1 MDVNLLGGF
10 PGGPTAS
17 CAGEVP
23 SNTPYSTCPC
33 GCACQC
39 DNPEYNVT
47 LHEMRLR
54 EVAQLFLGSDIPIA
68 VLDLVITNTTQYV
81 PWGSQQNGRIYGQ
94 TFSQISLAASQSVGL
109 SFRFE
114 HSATGAEVS
123 IPFEYDMC
131 FFDLDT
137 GIASAS
143 GDGAVLEETI
153 HACGIASYYHHGKK
167 PADRFGQPA
176 RMADYICGSADISV
190 DDHMEIVPS
199 SEGGE
204 DCVTVRALAQG
215 TGRDNP
221 RSWADVLLLAGD
233 GDGTWS
239 VSGTCD
245 DYNRCPDSGVSGFPR
260 GPGMPGTI
268 VDIVECG
275 ASEEGSLSATGVYP
289 DGGAS
294 VERLVGQPFRY
305 TLPKFICL
313 SFPAGSSAFEITFSV
328 GGNADAPAGYG
339 RNLLF
344 GGTGAPECALPGAL
358 SPPRPRQPPPRPGS
372 PPLIPPGSPP
382 LPPHLPQSPPSPPPT
397 PLSPGRPS
405 PSTSPPSSPPPCD
418 CSPYYDLERGLTS
431 SPTFLN
437 DTGALFYTLRTSSA
451 WPLSLPVYVPAWGC
465 ACESVEDRP
474 IWLAA
479 LDLCFWVDS
488 LEEEERGALF
498 SSGQLRQAY
507 ERACSAYAPG
517 DQVNEYYHHV
527 RLCATPA
534 FVRNIYFLASKQYC
548 VPEEANSFQ
557 LYPRLARDGAMM
569 CGTDIGPIGPTQS
582 NEEAACPCSIFFD
595 YDALAN
601 SSSTALDS
609 VSTFYAVVSQPNSSW
624 PVRRPRTH
632 NGECACDDPDFRPV
646 WLAPIDMCD
655 YYDRQPAEVQA
666 LLLPPDPEAQ
676 AVYERACL
684 GLSRLEQN
692 RDFMHIKFCADRA
705 FITDIFYEHDYCQRP
720 DEMGQLIPSTAPDGL
735 LFCQGIIPSPSPPS
749 PLLLPPPPPPLPPA
763 PHKPPVGLTIA
774 DDDDRGDFLLP
785 LLLALFT
792 SLCCCCL
799 ALAAAAARRRQ
810 KKCESVDST
819 TGTFA
824 TAQHVAVP
832 PLPRKS
838 RLLSL
843 LRIPTSPSPDI
854 VFVCRTPNTPSTA
867 CETCAICL
875 DPLLEE
881 ATGNLALF
889 TLACG
894 HKFHAG
900 CIIRQARSSSSDCD
914 WAGVTVVANACPLC
928 RAVEPPSEGSSE
940 GLLTTSSHAWP
951 AASSSADGNL
961 EKPS

>member
-1 MDVNLLGGF
+1 MIDNVNNPLL
-10 PGGPTAS
+10 PGSLTDADGIA
-17 CAGEVP
+17 
-23 SNTPYSTCPC
+23 
-33 GCACQC
+33 
-39 DNPEYNVT
+39 
-47 LHEMRLR
+47 
-54 EVAQLFLGSDIPIA
+54 EVASA
-68 VLDLVITNTTQYV
+68 
-81 PWGSQQNGRIYGQ
+81 
-94 TFSQISLAASQSVGL
+94 LAAVDDLLDSN
-109 SFRFE
+109 
-114 HSATGAEVS
+114 
-123 IPFEYDMC
+123 C
-131 FFDLDT
+131 FFP
-137 GIASAS
+137 
-143 GDGAVLEETI
+143 VTI
-153 HACGIASYYHHGKK
+153 
-167 PADRFGQPA
+167 
-176 RMADYICGSADISV
+176 
-190 DDHMEIVPS
+190 
-199 SEGGE
+199 
-204 DCVTVRALAQG
+204 
-215 TGRDNP
+215 
-221 RSWADVLLLAGD
+221 LL
-233 GDGTWS
+233 
-239 VSGTCD
+239 
-245 DYNRCPDSGVSGFPR
+245 PP
-260 GPGMPGTI
+260 P
-268 VDIVECG
+268 
-275 ASEEGSLSATGVYP
+275 
-289 DGGAS
+289 
-294 VERLVGQPFRY
+294 
-305 TLPKFICL
+305 
-313 SFPAGSSAFEITFSV
+313 
-328 GGNADAPAGYG
+328 
-339 RNLLF
+339 
-344 GGTGAPECALPGAL
+344 
-358 SPPRPRQPPPRPGS
+358 SPPRPPSLPTPPS
-372 PPLIPPGSPP
+372 SPP
-382 LPPHLPQSPPSPPPT
+382 LPPAPPP
-397 PLSPGRPS
+397 L
-405 PSTSPPSSPPPCD
+405 PPPACV
-418 CSPYYDLERGLTS
+418 CSPYYDLERGLAS

-437 DTGALFYTLRTSSA
+437 DTNALFHTLQTSSA
-451 WPLSLPVYVPAWGC
+451 WPLSLPVYDPAWGC
-465 ACESVEDRP
+465 ACESAEDRP
-474 IWLAA
+474 VWLAA

-488 LEEEERGALF
+488 VNETQRGVLF
-498 SSGQLRQAY
+498 GGSEQLQQAY
-507 ERACSAYAPG
+507 ERACTAFAPG
-517 DQVNEYYHHV
+517 EQVNEYYHHV

-534 FVRNIYFLASKQYC
+534 FVRDIYFLASKDYC
-548 VPEEANSFQ
+548 VPEAANNFT
-557 LYPRLARDGAMM
+557 LFPRLARDGAMM

-582 NEEAACPCSIFFD
+582 NEEAACPCTIFFD

-601 SSSTALDS
+601 SSLTALDS
-609 VSTFYAVVSQPNSSW
+609 VNTFYAVVSRPNSSW
-624 PVRRPRTH
+624 PVRRPATRDS
-632 NGECACDDPDFRPV
+632 ECACGDPDFRPV

-763 PHKPPVGLTIA
+763 PHKPPMGLTIA